1 MKNAPQKRPFSKN
14 NTCQNGMGAGLTKI
28 LVVDDHDLVR
38 MGIVRML
45 ADIEGYQV
53 VGDAK
58 SGEEAVTKARTL
70 LPDVVLMDVKMPGMG
85 GLEATKKLL
94 VVNPTLKIIAVTACD
109 DDLYPTRLM
118 QAGAVGYVT
127 KGAEFSEITN
137 AIDKVIRGD
146 LYMSNSIAQQL
157 ALRNFSGNN
166 SQESPFEKLSQR
178 ELQTAMLIANGQKVN
193 DIANTFCVSPKTVNS
208 YRYRIFEKLDIN
220 SDVELTLLAVKHNLL
235 DPEAV
240 V

>member
-1 MKNAPQKRPFSKN
+1 M
-14 NTCQNGMGAGLTKI
+14 TKI

-45 ADIEGYQV
+45 ADIDGYQV

-58 SGEEAVTKARTL
+58 SGEEAVTKARIL
-70 LPDVVLMDVKMPGMG
+70 KPDVVLMDVKMPGMG

-94 VVNPTLKIIAVTACD
+94 TVNPVLKIIAVTACD

-127 KGAEFSEITN
+127 KGAEFTEITD

-157 ALRNFSGNN
+157 ALRTFSGGNN
-166 SQESPFEKLSQR
+166 QESPFEKLSQR

>member
-1 MKNAPQKRPFSKN
+1 M
-14 NTCQNGMGAGLTKI
+14 TKI

-45 ADIEGYQV
+45 ADIDGYQV

-58 SGEEAVTKARTL
+58 SGEEAVTKARIL
-70 LPDVVLMDVKMPGMG
+70 KPDVVLMDVKMPGMG

-94 VVNPTLKIIAVTACD
+94 TVNPVIKIIAVTACD
-109 DDLYPTRLM
+109 DDMYPTRLM

-127 KGAEFSEITN
+127 KGAEFTEITD
-137 AIDKVIRGD
+137 AINKVIRGD

-157 ALRNFSGNN
+157 ALRTFSGNN
-166 SQESPFEKLSQR
+166 NQESPFEKLSQR